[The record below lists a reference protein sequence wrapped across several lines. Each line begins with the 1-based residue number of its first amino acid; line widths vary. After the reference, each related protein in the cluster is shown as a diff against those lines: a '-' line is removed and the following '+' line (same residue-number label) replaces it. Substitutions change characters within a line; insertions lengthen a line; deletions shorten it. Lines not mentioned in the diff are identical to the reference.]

1 MKKMIKMPKLSA
13 NMEMG
18 VLVAWNK
25 QPGETIEKG
34 EVIFEV
40 ETDKVVIEIES
51 MVNGTLEEVFFEEG
65 DEVGINE
72 VVAVLE
78 CGEQDGEN
86 G

>member
-13 NMEMG
+13 NMEKG
-18 VLVAWNK
+18 VLTALNK
-25 QPGETIEKG
+25 QPGETIKKG

-40 ETDKVVIEIES
+40 EADKVVSEIES
-51 MVNGTLEEVFFEEG
+51 MENGILEEVFFEEG

-78 CGEQDGEN
+78 CAE
-86 G
+86 